1 MFGTRRVALFAAAAV
16 AGGLLSLGIPAA
28 NAQALRLGLANGD
41 LARAAAIDPVAYRG
55 GGVRMGGGP
64 RMGGVRVGGPRMV
77 GPRVGGPRFVGARAV
92 GPRYVGPR
100 AVGPRYVGP
109 RAMGPRYAA
118 AGYRPGGWRPGP
130 GPVRPGWGPGR
141 PGWGPGGPGWG
152 RPGWRPPPGAWGP
165 GPWRPG
171 WGWYRPG
178 WGWGYYNNTGAWIAL
193 GVASAVA
200 VGAVAAANSGPVYDD
215 AVAYC
220 MQRFRSYNPNT
231 GTYTGYD
238 GFQHACP

>member
-1 MFGTRRVALFAAAAV
+1 MFARKGVALLAAV
-16 AGGLLSLGIPAA
+16 AMAGGMLSFSGAPAG
-28 NAQALRLGLANGD
+28 AQALRLGLVNPDA
-41 LARAAAIDPVAYRG
+41 LKSEAAVDTVAYRG
-55 GGVRMGGGP
+55 GYRGP
-64 RMGGVRVGGPRMV
+64 ARVGRVGGYR
-77 GPRVGGPRFVGARAV
+77 GPMRVGGVYRGPMRVGGVYRGPVRV
-92 GPRYVGPR
+92 GPRY
-100 AVGPRYVGP
+100 
-109 RAMGPRYAA
+109 A
-118 AGYRPGGWRPGP
+118 AGYRPGWGP

-152 RPGWRPPPGAWGP
+152 HPGWRPPPGAWGP

-178 WGWGYYNNTGAWIAL
+178 WGWGYYDNGGAWIAL

-200 VGAVAAANSGPVYDD
+200 VGAAAAAANTPVYDD

-220 MQRFRSYNPNT
+220 MQRFRSYNPAT

-238 GFQHACP
+238 GLQHPCP